1 MDITRVILL
10 GYAFL
15 ILVALVASMYT
26 MWAYSACP
34 SNRNHRPLIFPI
46 ICSMSWFLVGVDQLV
61 ATIGKK
67 HGSVDGL
74 TVVLLIAV
82 TLGALLYFVHGY
94 VMVGI
99 KPALF
104 LQRRVE
110 MVKPYIYGGVAL
122 LIVGLSL
129 YSWGVTEALWEKDAE
144 LEGLQAQYK
153 ELKES
158 EQRKAGIIL
167 GYNNKS
173 AQIDEAVD
181 AAVKVISGY
190 KKRDTPDEKCLDL
203 IPPADLLRLLD
214 KNNSGKGAAK

>member
-1 MDITRVILL
+1 
-10 GYAFL
+10 
-15 ILVALVASMYT
+15 
-26 MWAYSACP
+26 
-34 SNRNHRPLIFPI
+34 
-46 ICSMSWFLVGVDQLV
+46 
-61 ATIGKK
+61 
-67 HGSVDGL
+67 
-74 TVVLLIAV
+74 
-82 TLGALLYFVHGY
+82 
-94 VMVGI
+94 
-99 KPALF
+99 
-104 LQRRVE
+104 

-129 YSWGVTEALWEKDAE
+129 YSWGVTKALWEKDAE

-173 AQIDEAVD
+173 TQIDDAVD

-214 KNNSGKGAAK
+214 RNNSGKGATQ